1 VRAGLPSTPSVASR
15 AAKPLALDGDETIHA
30 FGCWGG
36 FVTRPG
42 CRAAS
47 TSFDFPIEAMTNF
60 RPLLPM
66 ACRWTIDRY
75 GISTGHRSLCHPE
88 RHLSENASACF

>member
-1 VRAGLPSTPSVASR
+1 MRAGLPSTPSVASR

-60 RPLLPM
+60 RPLLPV
-66 ACRWTIDRY
+66 ASRLSYDRY
-75 GISTGHRSLCHPE
+75 VPNNG
-88 RHLSENASACF
+88 